1 MCIRDS
7 YVPLEKQFDMMEL
20 VLYLNDKAKEVVS
33 KQIPFSRLTE
43 THIFEDVIR
52 MKYDIAN
59 NELYKFD
66 EYKQKID
73 EICRRVVEENI

>member
-1 MCIRDS
+1 
-7 YVPLEKQFDMMEL
+7 
-20 VLYLNDKAKEVVS
+20 
-33 KQIPFSRLTE
+33 
-43 THIFEDVIR
+43 

-73 EICRRVVEENI
+73 EICRRVVKENI